1 MEGKMVR
8 KEFDWKLQLQL
19 FADTEPSDPEDNP
32 EENPDGNKKNPEPPK
47 GPEPKYTDED
57 LDKIINKKFA
67 EWEKKKQ
74 KDIDEAKRLENLTAE
89 EKKEKELAD
98 MKKEL
103 ADFKSQANRAKMAD
117 AARAILSEKG
127 VNASDLIVNLLI
139 ADDAE
144 TTKKTVEA
152 YIDAFQSEVNKA
164 VKNALKGT
172 EPPKGGSPT
181 GLTKAD
187 IMKEPNREKRQRL
200 IQENIKL
207 FT

>member
-19 FADTEPSDPEDNP
+19 FADPEQSDPEDNP
-32 EENPDGNKKNPEPPK
+32 EENPDGKKNPEPPK

-127 VNASDLIVNLLI
+127 VSASDLIVNLLI